1 MHCAILCVHTSFEDI
16 LVVVFKR
23 KIEGEKYNLD
33 KLPKIRRVQQRTN
46 PCFGA
51 KTNIRARTEFGQ
63 L

>member
-1 MHCAILCVHTSFEDI
+1 MHCAILCVHTLFEDI
-16 LVVVFKR
+16 LVVVFKC

-33 KLPKIRRVQQRTN
+33 KLPKIRKVQQRTTL
-46 PCFGA
+46 CFGA

>member
-33 KLPKIRRVQQRTN
+33 KLPKIRRVQQRT
-46 PCFGA
+46 
-51 KTNIRARTEFGQ
+51 TH
-63 L
+63 